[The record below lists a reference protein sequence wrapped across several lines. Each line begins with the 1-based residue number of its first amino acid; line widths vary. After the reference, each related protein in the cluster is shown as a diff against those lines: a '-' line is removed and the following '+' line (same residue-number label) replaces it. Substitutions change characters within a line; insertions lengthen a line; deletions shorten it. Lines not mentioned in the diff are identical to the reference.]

1 MKIFAQCP
9 VIGHIIC
16 IISYDSYHSGTYH
29 MDYIIWTT
37 SYGTYRMDHMIRS
50 ISYDQYGL
58 LWISW
63 RRLQFEGGQFQ
74 VRLIDEF
81 LRIQIPGRRPPQR
94 FWLKDPPSVPWNT
107 VLQSVLLS
115 VRKNA
120 SSLSRYVCNINI
132 SFARGLP
139 SPTVILSFHW

>member
-1 MKIFAQCP
+1 MSCYWSYNMYHKLWF
-9 VIGHIIC
+9 
-16 IISYDSYHSGTYH
+16 ISHWDIP
-29 MDYIIWTT
+29 YIIWTT
-37 SYGTYRMDHMIRS
+37 TYGKCRMVHTVWT

-58 LWISW
+58 LRISW
-63 RRLQFEGGQFQ
+63 RRLQLGGGQFQ